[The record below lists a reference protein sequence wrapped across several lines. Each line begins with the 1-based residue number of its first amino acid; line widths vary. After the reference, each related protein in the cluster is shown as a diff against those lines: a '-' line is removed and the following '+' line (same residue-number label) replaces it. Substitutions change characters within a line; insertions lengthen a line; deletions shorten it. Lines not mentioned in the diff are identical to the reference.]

1 MRALDWK
8 LPAGTAWEWFVATP
22 GAIVLIIIIG
32 LVFRWFV
39 ARAISRLVTRATSG
53 RSLGPLTARAET
65 LFADINPAAAARRHQ
80 RASTM
85 GSLLTS
91 ISTGLILAI
100 VVVMV
105 LSKVGIDV
113 APIIASAGIIG
124 VALGFG
130 AQNLVKDFL
139 SGIFMIL
146 EDQYGVGDVID
157 AGEATGTVEAVSLRV
172 TRLRD
177 VNGTVWYVRNGE
189 IARIGNQSQNWA
201 RTVLDITVSYDSD
214 LAHVQSV
221 LGDEAHQLFVDEQFA
236 GVILEEPEVWGVEN
250 FDKDGAVVRL
260 VLKTAPLQQWFV
272 ARAMRQRI
280 KERFDAEG
288 ISIPRTF
295 VTPMGADE

>member
-8 LPAGTAWEWFVATP
+8 LPSGTAWEWFVATP
-22 GAIVLIIIIG
+22 GAIVLIIIVG
-32 LVFRWFV
+32 LLFRWFV
-39 ARAISRLVTRATSG
+39 VRSIDRMIERSARGKIPGT
-53 RSLGPLTARAET
+53 LGARAEG
-65 LFADINPAAAARRHQ
+65 LFADPNPAAASRRHQ
-80 RASTM
+80 RTSTM
-85 GSLLTS
+85 GSLLKS
-91 ISTGLILAI
+91 VATGTIVTV
-100 VVVMV
+100 VVVMA
-105 LSKVGIDV
+105 LSKVGIDI

-157 AGEATGTVEAVSLRV
+157 AGEATGTVEAVTLRV

-189 IARIGNQSQNWA
+189 IVRIGNQSQNWA

-214 LAHVQSV
+214 LSQVQAV
-221 LGDEAHQLFVDEQFA
+221 LADEAQQLFEDEHFA
-236 GVILEEPEVWGVEN
+236 GLILEEPAVWGVEK

-280 KERFDAEG
+280 KARFDREG

-295 VTPMGADE
+295 VTPMGAGE